1 MELREYWEVIRR
13 RWWVVVSL
21 VLVVL
26 AVYGLARPRYTP
38 AYSCS
43 MRFVMG
49 LEPEA
54 KSGDYYTYDKYYT
67 WLTAEYLIDDAA
79 ELVRSKAFAEA
90 VSKQLVDQGI
100 QVPAG
105 AIRGSTQ
112 AGQLHR
118 ILTVGI
124 GWSDAKQLG
133 DIANAVVVVLPGEIA
148 QHFAQV
154 GTSSVHASLIDPP
167 SLFAVGAS
175 LKQKL
180 DLPLRLLLAVAG
192 GIALAFVLHY
202 LDDSVLSRQELE
214 QSGLNVLAELPPL
227 RKPGVFDLPWRRL
240 P

>member
-1 MELREYWEVIRR
+1 MELRQYWQIIRR
-13 RWWVVVSL
+13 RLWVVFSL
-21 VLVVL
+21 FLIVL
-26 AVYGLARPRYTP
+26 AIGFLKRAPSTQGYQAN
-38 AYSCS
+38 
-43 MRFVMG
+43 MRFLMG

-54 KSGDYYTYDKYYT
+54 KTGDYYTYDKYYT
-67 WLTAEYLIDDAA
+67 WLTSEYLIDDAS

-90 VSKQLVDQGI
+90 VSKQLASQGI

-105 AIRGSTQ
+105 AIQGSTQ

-118 ILTVGI
+118 ILTISVGW
-124 GWSDAKQLG
+124 GDAKELG
-133 DIANAVVVVLPGEIA
+133 DIANAIVAVLPGEIA
-148 QHFAQV
+148 WHFAQV

-167 SLFAVGAS
+167 TLFAIGAS

-180 DLPLRLLLAVAG
+180 DLPLRLFLSVVA

-214 QSGLNVLAELPPL
+214 QSGLNVLAELPPV
-227 RKPGVFDLPWRRL
+227 RRPGVFHLPWRRL